1 MAARSPA
8 RFLAPLALLGF
19 VVALLLVVS
28 HSTSDSG
35 SSGNDAQ
42 TTQEQ
47 PASSPSSKSGGKSS
61 SHKGPRFYRVKP
73 GDTPTSIASKV
84 GVPLSQIQQ
93 LNPNLDPQ
101 TLNVGDR
108 IKLRK

>member
-28 HSTSDSG
+28 HSSDSG
-35 SSGNDAQ
+35 SSGNDGQ

-47 PASSPSSKSGGKSS
+47 PASSHSSKSGGKSS

-84 GVPLSQIQQ
+84 GVPLSQIQK

>member
-19 VVALLLVVS
+19 VVALLIVVS
-28 HSTSDSG
+28 HSTSG
-35 SSGNDAQ
+35 GGSGNDAQ

-47 PASSPSSKSGGKSS
+47 PASSSSAKSGGKSS
-61 SHKGPRFYRVKP
+61 SHKGPRFYRVKA
-73 GDTPTSIASKV
+73 GDTPSGIAAKT
-84 GVPLSQIQQ
+84 GVSLSQIQR

>member
-19 VVALLLVVS
+19 VVALLIVVS
-28 HSTSDSG
+28 HSTSG
-35 SSGNDAQ
+35 GGSGNDAQ

-47 PASSPSSKSGGKSS
+47 PASSPSAKNGGTSS

-73 GDTPTSIASKV
+73 GDTPTSIAAKT
-84 GVPLSQIQQ
+84 GVSLDQIQR

-101 TLNVGDR
+101 TLNPGER
-108 IKLRK
+108 IKLRR

>member
-28 HSTSDSG
+28 HSTGGG
-35 SSGNDAQ
+35 SSDNGARTNQ
-42 TTQEQ
+42 L
-47 PASSPSSKSGGKSS
+47 SPSASPSARSGGKSS
-61 SHKGPRFYRVKP
+61 SKGPRFYKVKA
-73 GDTPTSIASKV
+73 GDTPTSIASKT
-84 GVPLSQIQQ
+84 GVSLTQIEQ

-101 TLNVGDR
+101 ALSPGAR
-108 IKLRK
+108 IKLRR